1 MRRCGVCVGLCCS
14 LLQLRATVLFS
25 TLGMMPADD
34 CSNNNCCLAMGPMW
48 LYNDMQMLVEN
59 LKTGLKS
66 SVDINSGDGISKR
79 L

>member
-1 MRRCGVCVGLCCS
+1 
-14 LLQLRATVLFS
+14 
-25 TLGMMPADD
+25 
-34 CSNNNCCLAMGPMW
+34 MGPMW